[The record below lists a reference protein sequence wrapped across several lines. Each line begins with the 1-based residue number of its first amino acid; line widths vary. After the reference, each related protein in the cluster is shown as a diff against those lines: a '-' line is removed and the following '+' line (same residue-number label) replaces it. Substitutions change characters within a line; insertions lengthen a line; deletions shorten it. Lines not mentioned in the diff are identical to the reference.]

1 MRVNVNDFYDL
12 DKINLSQRQVVGE
25 KAIALSQLS
34 QARYQ
39 VPSGV
44 VVGQET
50 LSALFCAEDT
60 FASLVEL
67 TLDLND
73 YETLQQTA
81 QTLCQVINDAELDPD
96 WCEELYQK
104 LAAWEAS
111 TLIFRPSL
119 VSPSLHT
126 SVSGLLTSHCGLCER
141 KEIELGLK
149 RVWRSLFCARNLF
162 YWQQQGIA
170 WEELGLAVLIQPIQ
184 NAIAS
189 GILEVTDQQW
199 HLQAVRGLG
208 HSLIRGEALP
218 ETYEINPTTQQVT
231 LHQLGYQTRIY
242 QLNPLLEVS
251 IVEKEAEKA
260 ILTSEQLSQ
269 LINLALTLQ
278 EQQDNNQ
285 PTFRCEWTFLPEFH
299 SKNGQDN
306 GSQLYL
312 TQFSTEVTM
321 SAQPDSPVLV
331 KGTGA
336 ATGKVTGKVYVVGKD
351 DDQDFPSQG
360 ILVIKSVTTEN
371 LPLIKRAGGLIT
383 EQGGMTSHGSILA
396 RELKIPAV
404 VGAKGA
410 IEAIAGE
417 ETVTVDGD
425 KGEVLRPSEQEE
437 EAVATSAVAEKVKT
451 ERTVLAT
458 QLMVN
463 VSQRDRA
470 TELAQLTVEG
480 VGLVRSELMLLEL
493 LEEKSLSTWLSSP
506 YREQFIEQLAGL
518 IGHLAQA
525 FFPRPVFY
533 RSTDWLSLQS
543 EQTPLLGERGTY
555 SYYKN
560 PEFFSAQM
568 FALQHLQRQG
578 YNNINLILPFV
589 RSVEEVQF
597 CKNLLTEIGI
607 ENSCQLWMMAE
618 VPSVVYL
625 LSDYIKAGIE
635 GIAIGTNDLTQ
646 LLLGVDREQGEF
658 REQYN
663 ERHPALVA
671 ALKSLIE
678 TARANDISCS
688 VCGQGVVLYPDL
700 VADLVRWGITGISV
714 EESAIETVYRAI
726 ARSEKQLLLAAARQQ
741 LKND

>member
-1 MRVNVNDFYDL
+1 MQIKVNEGFYEL
-12 DKINLSQRQVVGE
+12 DKINPSQRQAVGE
-25 KAIALSQLS
+25 KALTLSQLS
-34 QARYQ
+34 QQGYQ
-39 VPSGV
+39 IPSGV
-44 VVGQET
+44 VVDREVLGSL
-50 LSALFCAEDT
+50 LSAGGA

-81 QTLCQVINDAELDPD
+81 QTLCEVINDAELDPE
-96 WCEELYQK
+96 WCEALYRK
-104 LAAWEAS
+104 LAAWES
-111 TLIFRPSL
+111 KTLIFRPSL
-119 VSPSLHT
+119 VLPSPQV

-149 RVWRSLFCARNLF
+149 RVWTSLFCARNLF
-162 YWQQQGIA
+162 YWQQQGMT

-189 GILEVTDQQW
+189 GILEVRDQQW

-208 HSLIRGEALP
+208 HSLIRGEVLP

-231 LHQLGYQTRIY
+231 LHQLGYQTCIY
-242 QLNPLLEVS
+242 QLNPLLSVRTLET
-251 IVEKEAEKA
+251 EAEKR
-260 ILTSEQLSQ
+260 ILSTEQLSQ
-269 LINLALTLQ
+269 LMNLAVTLK
-278 EQQDNNQ
+278 ESNQQN
-285 PTFRCEWTFLPEFH
+285 FRCEWTFLPELH
-299 SKNGQDN
+299 PENEPDHR
-306 GSQLYL
+306 SQLYL
-312 TQFSTEVTM
+312 TQFSAEVTM
-321 SAQPDSPVLV
+321 LAQSPSGVLV
-331 KGTGA
+331 KGIGSA
-336 ATGKVTGKVYVVGKD
+336 MGKATGKVYVLGKD
-351 DDQDFPSQG
+351 DAQDFPPG
-360 ILVIKSVTTEN
+360 DILVIKSVTTEN
-371 LPLIKRAGGLIT
+371 LSLIKRAGGLIT

-404 VGAKGA
+404 VGAEGA
-410 IEAIAGE
+410 IETLAGE
-417 ETVTVDGD
+417 EVVTVDGD
-425 KGEVLRPSEQEE
+425 KGEVLRPSQEE
-437 EAVATSAVAEKVKT
+437 EEGVETTAVAEKT

-470 TELAQLTVEG
+470 PELAQLPIDG

-493 LEEKSLSTWLSSP
+493 LEEQSLSTWLSSP
-506 YREQFIEQLAGL
+506 YHEQFIERFADL
-518 IGHLAQA
+518 IGHLAKA

-543 EQTPLLGERGTY
+543 EEAPLLGERGTY

-568 FALQHLQRQG
+568 FALQRLQRQG

-597 CKNLLTEIGI
+597 CKNLLTEIGL
-607 ENSCQLWMMAE
+607 EKSCQLWMMAE

-625 LSDYIKAGIE
+625 LSDYIEAGIE

-658 REQYN
+658 REHYN
-663 ERHPALVA
+663 ECHPALLA
-671 ALKSLIE
+671 ALKTLIE
-678 TARANDISCS
+678 TARAKGISCS
-688 VCGQGVVLYPDL
+688 VCGQGVVLYPEL
-700 VADLVRWGITGISV
+700 ISELIRWGITGISV

-741 LKND
+741 LKPNL

>member
-1 MRVNVNDFYDL
+1 MQIKVNEGFYEL
-12 DKINLSQRQVVGE
+12 DKINPSQRQAVGE
-25 KAIALSQLS
+25 KALTLSQLS
-34 QARYQ
+34 QKGYQ
-39 VPSGV
+39 IPSGV
-44 VVGQET
+44 VVDREVLGSL
-50 LSALFCAEDT
+50 LSAGGA

-81 QTLCQVINDAELDPD
+81 QTLCEVINDAELDPE
-96 WCEELYQK
+96 WCEALYRK
-104 LAAWEAS
+104 LAAWES
-111 TLIFRPSL
+111 KTLIFRPSL
-119 VSPSLHT
+119 VLPSPQV

-149 RVWRSLFCARNLF
+149 RVWTSLFCARNLF
-162 YWQQQGIA
+162 YWQQQGMT
-170 WEELGLAVLIQPIQ
+170 WEELGLAVMIQPIQ

-189 GILEVTDQQW
+189 GILEVRDQQW

-208 HSLIRGEALP
+208 HSLIRGEVLP

-231 LHQLGYQTRIY
+231 LHQLGYQTCLY
-242 QLNPLLEVS
+242 QLNPLLSVRTLET
-251 IVEKEAEKA
+251 EAEKR
-260 ILTSEQLSQ
+260 ILSTEQLSQ
-269 LINLALTLQ
+269 LMNLAVTLK
-278 EQQDNNQ
+278 ESNQQN
-285 PTFRCEWTFLPEFH
+285 FRCEWTFLPELH
-299 SKNGQDN
+299 SANEPDHR
-306 GSQLYL
+306 SQLYL
-312 TQFSTEVTM
+312 TQFSAEVTM
-321 SAQPDSPVLV
+321 LAQSPSGVLV
-331 KGTGA
+331 KGIGSA
-336 ATGKVTGKVYVVGKD
+336 MGKATGKVYVLGKD
-351 DDQDFPSQG
+351 DAQGFPPG
-360 ILVIKSVTTEN
+360 DILVIKSVTTEN
-371 LPLIKRAGGLIT
+371 LSLIKRAGGLIT

-404 VGAKGA
+404 VGAEGA
-410 IEAIAGE
+410 IETLAGE
-417 ETVTVDGD
+417 EVVTVDGD
-425 KGEVLRPSEQEE
+425 KGEVLRPSQEE
-437 EAVATSAVAEKVKT
+437 EEGVETTAVAEKT

-470 TELAQLTVEG
+470 TELAQLPVEG

-506 YREQFIEQLAGL
+506 YREQFIERFADL
-518 IGHLAQA
+518 IGHLAKA

-543 EQTPLLGERGTY
+543 EEAPLLGERGTY

-568 FALQHLQRQG
+568 FAVQRLQRQG

-597 CKNLLTEIGI
+597 CKNLLTEIGL
-607 ENSCQLWMMAE
+607 EKSCQLWMMAE

-625 LSDYIKAGIE
+625 LSDYIEAGIE

-658 REQYN
+658 REHYN
-663 ERHPALVA
+663 ECHPALLA
-671 ALKSLIE
+671 ALKTLIE
-678 TARANDISCS
+678 TARAKGISCS
-688 VCGQGVVLYPDL
+688 VCGQGVVLYPEL
-700 VADLVRWGITGISV
+700 VSELIRWGITGISV

-741 LKND
+741 LKPNL

>member
-1 MRVNVNDFYDL
+1 MQIKVNEGFYEL
-12 DKINLSQRQVVGE
+12 DKINPSQRQAVGE
-25 KAIALSQLS
+25 KALTLSQLS
-34 QARYQ
+34 QKGYQ
-39 VPSGV
+39 IPSGV
-44 VVGQET
+44 VVDREVLGSL
-50 LSALFCAEDT
+50 LSAGGA

-81 QTLCQVINDAELDPD
+81 QTLCEVINDAELDPE
-96 WCEELYQK
+96 WCEELYRK
-104 LAAWEAS
+104 LAAWES
-111 TLIFRPSL
+111 KTLIFRPSL
-119 VSPSLHT
+119 VLPSPQV

-149 RVWRSLFCARNLF
+149 RVWTSLFCARNLF
-162 YWQQQGIA
+162 YWQQQGMT
-170 WEELGLAVLIQPIQ
+170 WEELGLAVMIQPIQ

-189 GILEVTDQQW
+189 GILEVRDQQW

-208 HSLIRGEALP
+208 HSLIRGEVLP

-231 LHQLGYQTRIY
+231 LHQLGYQTCLY
-242 QLNPLLEVS
+242 QLNPLLSVRTLET
-251 IVEKEAEKA
+251 EAEKR
-260 ILTSEQLSQ
+260 ILSTEQLSQ
-269 LINLALTLQ
+269 LMNLAVTLK
-278 EQQDNNQ
+278 ESNQQN
-285 PTFRCEWTFLPEFH
+285 FRCEWTFLPELH
-299 SKNGQDN
+299 SANEPDHR
-306 GSQLYL
+306 SQLYL
-312 TQFSTEVTM
+312 TQFSAEVTM
-321 SAQPDSPVLV
+321 LAQSPSGVLV
-331 KGTGA
+331 KGIGSA
-336 ATGKVTGKVYVVGKD
+336 MGKATGKVYVLGKD
-351 DDQDFPSQG
+351 DAQGFPPG
-360 ILVIKSVTTEN
+360 DILVIKSVTTEN
-371 LPLIKRAGGLIT
+371 LSLIKRAGGLIT

-404 VGAKGA
+404 VGAEGA
-410 IEAIAGE
+410 IETLAGE
-417 ETVTVDGD
+417 EVVTVDGD
-425 KGEVLRPSEQEE
+425 KGEVLRPSQEE
-437 EAVATSAVAEKVKT
+437 EEGVETTAVAEKT

-470 TELAQLTVEG
+470 TELAQLPVEG

-493 LEEKSLSTWLSSP
+493 LEEQSLSTWLSSP
-506 YREQFIEQLAGL
+506 YREQFIERFADL
-518 IGHLAQA
+518 IGHLAKA

-533 RSTDWLSLQS
+533 RSTDGLSLQS
-543 EQTPLLGERGTY
+543 EEAPLLGERGTY

-568 FALQHLQRQG
+568 FAVQRLQRQG

-597 CKNLLTEIGI
+597 CKNLLTEIGL
-607 ENSCQLWMMAE
+607 EKSCQLWMMAE

-625 LSDYIKAGIE
+625 LSDYIEAGIE

-658 REQYN
+658 REHYN
-663 ERHPALVA
+663 ECHPALLA
-671 ALKSLIE
+671 ALKTLIE
-678 TARANDISCS
+678 TARAKGISCS
-688 VCGQGVVLYPDL
+688 VCGQGVVLYPEL
-700 VADLVRWGITGISV
+700 VSELIRWGITGISV

-741 LKND
+741 LKPNL